1 MCWYPDPSLVGL
13 DSSLVRMILPDA
25 PESEESREQ
34 FLYLVAESM
43 RQLQQDKKR
52 AVRSVA
58 SADQQ
63 RTITLLQRLGFRSVD
78 HGLIFAKSL
87 KF

>member
-1 MCWYPDPSLVGL
+1 MCWHPEPSLVGL
-13 DSSLVRMILPDA
+13 DSTLVRMILPEV
-25 PESEESREQ
+25 PSGEESREQ

-63 RTITLLQRLGFRSVD
+63 RTITLLQRLGFRSVE
-78 HGLIFAKSL
+78 HGLIFTKCL
-87 KF
+87 KA